1 MAASHLHCL
10 KKILFVP
17 VAILIFKIKHSFRTL
32 KLFKIIAFHAAMF
45 FQEEICLAE
54 LQQFHYRFYENF
66 LVSPWKTNEVKISIY
81 EIILKNSKLGQRQS
95 INIVESTCSSRP
107 PERVTIPCTS
117 KFRRCRKISGFK
129 LRDSRAKKER
139 GSIFSNLLEQ
149 FSSVNLLIKI

>member
-10 KKILFVP
+10 KKILFVL
-17 VAILIFKIKHSFRTL
+17 VAILIFKIKHSFQTL
-32 KLFKIIAFHAAMF
+32 KLFKIIAFHVATF

-54 LQQFHYRFYENF
+54 LQQSHYPFYENF
-66 LVSPWKTNEVKISIY
+66 LVSPWKTNEVKLSIN
-81 EIILKNSKLGQRQS
+81 EIIFEKSELGQRQS

-139 GSIFSNLLEQ
+139 DLKF
-149 FSSVNLLIKI
+149 FSSVKTSL